1 MHTRFCLLFA
11 SKTGYFVLQE
21 QQPIFLPAMVRV
33 QDQSTWMMF
42 PVLVL
47 RVDWWT
53 ADTLPTTTAAILKML
68 VSVVEVKKVKFG
80 LINEVNT

>member
-11 SKTGYFVLQE
+11 SKTGYLVLQE

-80 LINEVNT
+80 LISEVNT

>member
-33 QDQSTWMMF
+33 QDPSTWMMF
-42 PVLVL
+42 PALVP
-47 RVDWWT
+47 RVDLWT